1 MRKVGNR
8 EVRQPGV
15 PSSGALVA
23 IAPHLRLARR
33 LARVSSTGI
42 AKGVYRF
49 SSHESANAHADEALA
64 RVVAA
69 NTRALRKQ

>member
-8 EVRQPGV
+8 EIRQPRE
-15 PSSGALVA
+15 PSSGALA
-23 IAPHLRLARR
+23 SIAPHLRLAQRM
-33 LARVSSTGI
+33 ARVSSTGI
-42 AKGVYRF
+42 AKGIYRF

-69 NTRALRKQ
+69 NARALRKQ